1 MHGGLKTTCFTGLN
15 QRSAAAKF
23 FDDDIHLKL
32 PYSLDHSEEEKS
44 ELPVAIKTT
53 VFLSSPKTTQKPSA
67 ASRTPAFLQ
76 GYSV

>member
-44 ELPVAIKTT
+44 ELPVAI
-53 VFLSSPKTTQKPSA
+53 
-67 ASRTPAFLQ
+67 
-76 GYSV
+76 